1 MKRSSGFIQSGSKG
15 TILKVKNEAHLKIT
29 LFRGF
34 YLTGIKNSFVYP
46 NASGRASGTAL
57 INSNHY
63 SLIPITM
70 CKPSLLGWLKN
81 ITLAMLLLSGM
92 HAAAQSTADQSFKSI
107 PQSTK
112 DNAENKA
119 TAKANTVSNNAMN
132 KIDSAS
138 NKAFKGFT
146 GLFKKK
152 KKPGADSTKVP
163 VAAPINAPAADST
176 KLHSFN
182 SIPTHKIKPRIYLA
196 TIINRKSNYQS

>member
-1 MKRSSGFIQSGSKG
+1 
-15 TILKVKNEAHLKIT
+15 
-29 LFRGF
+29 
-34 YLTGIKNSFVYP
+34 
-46 NASGRASGTAL
+46 
-57 INSNHY
+57 
-63 SLIPITM
+63 M

-81 ITLAMLLLSGM
+81 IALAMLLLSGI

-119 TAKANTVSNNAMN
+119 TTKANTISNNAMD
-132 KIDSAS
+132 KLDSAS

-152 KKPGADSTKVP
+152 KKPAADSTKL
-163 VAAPINAPAADST
+163 PAADST

-182 SIPTHKIKPRIYLA
+182 SIPYHKKEIRIIL
-196 TIINRKSNYQS
+196 TPSTCQS